1 MLEFNKILELLSN
14 HALSQR
20 TKQKI
25 LELKPYLNEEEAI
38 LKINETTEAKMIID
52 SIGIPP
58 LPIMK
63 DIDKILELVQKQTM
77 LSPEQLTNIN
87 EFLISCKRIKSYLN
101 RLDTQI
107 SSYSK
112 TIDSLDDLYSE
123 IENSIRNNQVDD
135 NASKALKNIRHK
147 LENINSQIKFKLEN
161 LLKTKKDYFADNYVT
176 IRNNHY
182 TLPVKKEFKSQIN
195 GNVID
200 VSQSGSTYFI
210 EPHIIQTLNGE
221 LAELQIEEENETRKI
236 LYTLTSFVYDYL
248 HQLQINIEAIE
259 TLDFIF
265 AKAKLSIEM
274 KANPVKL
281 SCDRRIIIKSGIHPL
296 LNQQNI
302 VPLNFELGQ
311 NYNGIV
317 ITGPN
322 TGGKTVTLKTVGLLS
337 LMAQSGLHVPADTQS
352 EFTMN
357 NTILCDIGDNQSIS
371 ENLST
376 FSSHI
381 NNIIDILN
389 NSDSESLILLDE
401 LGSGTDPN
409 EGMGIAISI
418 LDELIQKNCLFV
430 ATTHYPEVKEYA
442 KNTPKLINARMAFD
456 RESLKPLYNLII
468 GEAGES
474 CALYIAQ
481 KLGLPSHMLKR
492 AYYEAYKIQQPDIPN
507 EIKNNLN
514 PNIKHIQK
522 RKITK
527 ENKIKNKFHVGDSV
541 MVYPQKLIGIVY
553 KEIDELGEIIV
564 QIQGKKQHIKYKRVK
579 LITPASELYPPDYD
593 FSIIF
598 ETVQNRKARHKLERK
613 YDKDTQIVYEKEDIF

>member
-20 TKQKI
+20 AKQKI

-221 LAELQIEEENETRKI
+221 LAELQIEEENEIRKI

-357 NTILCDIGDNQSIS
+357 NTVLCDIGDNQSIS

-514 PNIKHIQK
+514 PSIKHIQK

>member
-20 TKQKI
+20 AKQKI

-123 IENSIRNNQVDD
+123 IENSIRNNQVDN

-221 LAELQIEEENETRKI
+221 LAELQIEEENEIRKI

-337 LMAQSGLHVPADTQS
+337 LMVQSGLHVPADTQS

>member
-20 TKQKI
+20 AKQKI

-182 TLPVKKEFKSQIN
+182 TLPVKKGFKSQIN

-221 LAELQIEEENETRKI
+221 LAELQIEEENEIRKI

-522 RKITK
+522 RKINK

-564 QIQGKKQHIKYKRVK
+564 QIQGKNNI
-579 LITPASELYPPDYD
+579 
-593 FSIIF
+593 
-598 ETVQNRKARHKLERK
+598 
-613 YDKDTQIVYEKEDIF
+613 

>member
-20 TKQKI
+20 AKQKI

-182 TLPVKKEFKSQIN
+182 TLPVKKGFKSQIN

-221 LAELQIEEENETRKI
+221 LAELQIEEENEIRKI

-522 RKITK
+522 RKINK

>member
-20 TKQKI
+20 AKQKI

-135 NASKALKNIRHK
+135 NTSKALKNIRHK

-221 LAELQIEEENETRKI
+221 LAELQIEEENEIRKI

-522 RKITK
+522 RKINK